1 MSMHTISVF
10 VENHSGALSR
20 IAGLFSSRGY
30 NINSLTVAETEDPEI
45 SRMTI
50 SVGGDE
56 NVLEQVVKQLNRL
69 IDVIKVVD
77 FADEPIVDR
86 ELLLV
91 RLDTTKNGRT
101 ELIELA
107 KIYGGTIAD
116 VGSASMTVQIMG
128 TTQQI
133 DDFIRLVKPY
143 GIKELVRTGKI
154 AMAQATK

>member
-1 MSMHTISVF
+1 
-10 VENHSGALSR
+10 
-20 IAGLFSSRGY
+20 
-30 NINSLTVAETEDPEI
+30 
-45 SRMTI
+45 
-50 SVGGDE
+50 
-56 NVLEQVVKQLNRL
+56 
-69 IDVIKVVD
+69 
-77 FADEPIVDR
+77 
-86 ELLLV
+86 
-91 RLDTTKNGRT
+91 TKNGRT

>member
-91 RLDTTKNGRT
+91 RLDTTKNG
-101 ELIELA
+101 
-107 KIYGGTIAD
+107 
-116 VGSASMTVQIMG
+116 
-128 TTQQI
+128 
-133 DDFIRLVKPY
+133 
-143 GIKELVRTGKI
+143 
-154 AMAQATK
+154 